1 MEGINKQTN
10 PEPVNTT
17 EEPKTPEKKST
28 LEQVKEKALKFL
40 KRTRQVATI
49 ITIGLIADYQATHN
63 NTIEASNVDGK
74 EVYTHSD
81 KQTTHILNYLGG
93 LDSLSEE
100 EQMHFFKE
108 YIIGW
113 SSQGDSKL
121 TLPENFIN
129 FNKQELVKFLSKLD
143 KINDKKQELE
153 NEQETLKYFERS
165 LSRYYPKKYEYNDT
179 IYKKLWEVEKECG
192 SPKIDWTFGKNRDFL
207 ISNDN
212 KVAHYNS
219 FTHTVFINAQDYK
232 SLGGHFQLR
241 DLVAEWAHAKQFDEH
256 PVGSTLQMIQ
266 DGLRIAGDV
275 VTSKEHSFIKSQ
287 LKEYNKPGS
296 IEYDAHKIIE
306 PYLEKKFEDIK
317 SLDRAFRRNHKHK

>member
-1 MEGINKQTN
+1 MEGLNKQTN

-17 EEPKTPEKKST
+17 ETLQTPEKKST
-28 LEQVKEKALKFL
+28 LEQVKEKSLKFL

-100 EQMHFFKE
+100 EQLHFFKE
-108 YIIGW
+108 YVTGYY
-113 SSQGDSKL
+113 SQGDHDIP
-121 TLPENFIN
+121 LPENFLN
-129 FNKQELVKFLSKLD
+129 FTKDEVNQFLLKLHNSENNTNKK
-143 KINDKKQELE
+143 LE
-153 NEQETLKYFERS
+153 NTKGHLEKSLERS
-165 LSRYYPKKYEYNDT
+165 YPKKYEYNDT

-192 SPKIDWTFGKNRDFL
+192 SPKVDWTFGKKRDFL
-207 ISNDN
+207 ISDN
-212 KVAHYNS
+212 NKTAHYNS
-219 FTHTVFINAQDYK
+219 FTHTVFINAEDYK
-232 SLGGHFQLR
+232 SLGGHFQLK

-256 PVGSTLQMIQ
+256 PVGSTLQIIQ